1 MKWKKAAGTA
11 CGAIVLAAAVFGAWR
26 YYTHKIKE
34 RTIVTYKTAPVAR
47 QLVQSVITSTGT
59 VEPEELV
66 NVGAQVGGMITTF
79 GVDSD
84 GNQVDYRSPVKS
96 GMVLAKIDDST
107 YVTAR
112 DTAKASLEE
121 AEAKVIYAMEQAE
134 AEYDLADREYQRAKA
149 LYTASVQSQ
158 SEYDT
163 ARTEFK
169 KAEANL
175 KLQKASIAQ
184 SEAQVDSAKAQLQQA
199 EFNLGYCTIK
209 SPVDGVVIDR
219 RVNIGQTVNAS
230 MDAPSLFLLA
240 KDLSRMQVW
249 VSVNEADIGQIK
261 VGGRVVFTV
270 DTFPGKTFEGTVKKV
285 RLNATMS
292 QNVVTYIVEIDTDN
306 SSGLLLPYLT
316 ANVDF
321 ILEERENALSVPNSA
336 LRFQPPEAAGVQ
348 SQRPAKSA
356 QNEGLVWV
364 TDDGRNIR
372 PVYVKIGINDGS
384 LTEILSGLEEGMHV
398 VTGSTVTTTT
408 AEKAEA
414 EAKASA
420 ASSPFLPKPP
430 PRPGSKKK

>member
-1 MKWKKAAGTA
+1 M
-11 CGAIVLAAAVFGAWR
+11 
-26 YYTHKIKE
+26 
-34 RTIVTYKTAPVAR
+34 
-47 QLVQSVITSTGT
+47 
-59 VEPEELV
+59 EEQMRREL
-66 NVGAQVGGMITTF
+66 
-79 GVDSD
+79 
-84 GNQVDYRSPVKS
+84 
-96 GMVLAKIDDST
+96 
-107 YVTAR
+107 
-112 DTAKASLEE
+112 
-121 AEAKVIYAMEQAE
+121 EQAE
-134 AEYDLADREYQRAKA
+134 VEYDLADREYQRAKA
-149 LYTASVQSQ
+149 LYSASVQSQ

-175 KLQKASIAQ
+175 KLPKASIAQ
-184 SEAQVDSAKAQLQQA
+184 AEAQVNSAKAQLQQA

-240 KDLSRMQVW
+240 KDLSRMQIW

-261 VGGRVVFTV
+261 VGGRAVFTV

-292 QNVVTYIVEIDTDN
+292 QNVVTYVVEIDTDN

-316 ANVDF
+316 ANVNF

-336 LRFQPPEAAGVQ
+336 LRFRPPEAAGVQ
-348 SQRPAKSA
+348 FPRPANSA
-356 QNEGLVWV
+356 QCEGLVWV
-364 TDDGRNIR
+364 TDDGRSIR
-372 PVYVKIGINDGS
+372 PVYVKTGINDGS
-384 LTEILSGLEEGMHV
+384 LTEVLSGLEEGMRV

-414 EAKASA
+414 DVKASA